1 MKILRLAN
9 TINSTSAPYNQF
21 SLGFRN
27 EFEQTFCSLLEN
39 DIDLPYSCQSG
50 VCTACQGKLLKGT
63 VSMDVSDGLSDEE
76 IEEGYILCC
85 QSHPTSDEV
94 EIEIE

>member
-1 MKILRLAN
+1 MSKTSSIKIN
-9 TINSTSAPYNQF
+9 MD
-21 SLGFRN
+21 GD
-27 EFEQTFCSLLEN
+27 EFNFKMSPSKNILDTALEN

-76 IEEGYILCC
+76 IEDGYILCC

>member
-1 MKILRLAN
+1 MDGDEFKFNMSPSKNILDTA
-9 TINSTSAPYNQF
+9 
-21 SLGFRN
+21 
-27 EFEQTFCSLLEN
+27 LEN